1 MRVIDDCLLDVLSI
15 DAQCSKRLR
24 KNYNLHTDPSDPI
37 QRLLN
42 ALEPDTY
49 ICPHKHENPDKRELF
64 IPMRGAFVLV
74 TFDNA
79 GEIVSIVRL
88 SENSDARIVEIEQG
102 IWHTLVCEESGTIY
116 FEIKDGPYNVDR
128 DKNFAS
134 WAPKEHA
141 EDAKSYLNELKV
153 RLIDFEN
160 KIF

>member
-1 MRVIDDCLLDVLSI
+1 MKVVDNCLLDILSI
-15 DAQCSKRLR
+15 DAQCSERLR
-24 KNYNLHTDPSDPI
+24 KNYNLHQDPSDPI

-64 IPMRGAFVLV
+64 IPIRGRFVMV

-79 GEIVSIVRL
+79 GEIVSAVRL
-88 SENSDARIVEIEQG
+88 SENSDARIVEIEPG

-116 FEIKDGPYNVDR
+116 FEIKDGPYNLEK

-134 WAPKEHA
+134 WAPDEQA
-141 EDAKSYLNELKV
+141 DGAKLYLNELKE
-153 RLIDFEN
+153 RLIVFEN
-160 KIF
+160 KE